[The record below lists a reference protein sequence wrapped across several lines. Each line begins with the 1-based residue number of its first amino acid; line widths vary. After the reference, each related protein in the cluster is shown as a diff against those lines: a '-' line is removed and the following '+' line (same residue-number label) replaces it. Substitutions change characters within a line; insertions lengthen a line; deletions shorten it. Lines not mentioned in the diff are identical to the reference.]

1 MSERGITDALTTGQ
15 HFEQAGFICLL
26 KRPISLTCCSPDS
39 APGRRLGERGFSGS
53 RRKVGFAYLMTH
65 TICADEVP
73 ADLPPEQMLAKKLA
87 NLSNDLRAHLEGQGQ
102 VL

>member
-1 MSERGITDALTTGQ
+1 
-15 HFEQAGFICLL
+15 
-26 KRPISLTCCSPDS
+26 
-39 APGRRLGERGFSGS
+39 
-53 RRKVGFAYLMTH
+53 MTH